1 MLLITSYKE
10 NMETNLQNE
19 EEIEIDMGELLR
31 YLAGKA
37 GYIILTALAFAVLAL
52 AVTTFCMTPRYTS
65 TTKMYVLNRQTNEGV
80 TSSDLQ
86 SSTYLTK
93 DYMEMIRSRTVIEAV
108 IADLNLNSTYEDV
121 LGQIDVSAA
130 SDTRVI
136 AISVTDKD
144 PYEARDIANA
154 VRNAAAAHIQSVM
167 NTEAVTVVDEA
178 NIPTKKSSPSTIKNV
193 AIAGGVGLFL
203 ALVVCVVLYLMND
216 KVTTAEDVERYL
228 GLSVLASMPLE
239 EEEVRRKKARKKL
252 EKKKR
257 RATARR

>member
-1 MLLITSYKE
+1 
-10 NMETNLQNE
+10 METNLQNE
-19 EEIEIDMGELLR
+19 EEIEIDRGELLR

-167 NTEAVTVVDEA
+167 NTEAVTGVDEA

-203 ALVVCVVLYLMND
+203 ALAVCVVLYLMND

>member
-1 MLLITSYKE
+1 
-10 NMETNLQNE
+10 METNLQNE

-193 AIAGGVGLFL
+193 AIAGGVALFL

>member
-1 MLLITSYKE
+1 
-10 NMETNLQNE
+10 METNLQNE
-19 EEIEIDMGELLR
+19 EEIEIDMGELLC

-216 KVTTAEDVERYL
+216 KVTTAEVVERYL

>member
-1 MLLITSYKE
+1 
-10 NMETNLQNE
+10 METNLQNE
-19 EEIEIDMGELLR
+19 EEIEIDMGELLC

-239 EEEVRRKKARKKL
+239 EEEVRRKKARKKP

>member
-1 MLLITSYKE
+1 
-10 NMETNLQNE
+10 METNLQNE

-108 IADLNLNSTYEDV
+108 IADLNLDSTYEDV

-203 ALVVCVVLYLMND
+203 ALAVCVVLYLMND

>member
-1 MLLITSYKE
+1 
-10 NMETNLQNE
+10 METNLQNE

-239 EEEVRRKKARKKL
+239 EEEVRRKKARKKP

>member
-1 MLLITSYKE
+1 
-10 NMETNLQNE
+10 METNLQNE

-193 AIAGGVGLFL
+193 AIAGGVALFL

-228 GLSVLASMPLE
+228 GLSVLTSMPLE

>member
-1 MLLITSYKE
+1 ME
-10 NMETNLQNE
+10 NNLQNE

-193 AIAGGVGLFL
+193 AIAGGAGLFL
-203 ALVVCVVLYLMND
+203 ALAVCVVLYLMND

>member
-1 MLLITSYKE
+1 
-10 NMETNLQNE
+10 METNLQNE

-31 YLAGKA
+31 YLAGKV
-37 GYIILTALAFAVLAL
+37 GYIILTVLAFAVLAL

-93 DYMEMIRSRTVIEAV
+93 DYMEMIKSRTVIEAV
-108 IADLNLNSTYEDV
+108 IADLNLDSTYENV
-121 LGQIDVSAA
+121 LGQISVSAA

-136 AISVTDKD
+136 AVSVTDKD

-154 VRNAAAAHIQSVM
+154 VRSAAAAHIQSVM

-178 NIPTKKSSPSTIKNV
+178 NIPTKKSSPKTTKNV
-193 AIAGGVGLFL
+193 AMAGGFGLIL
-203 ALVVCVVLYLMND
+203 ALTVCVVLYLIND

-239 EEEVRRKKARKKL
+239 EDEMRKKKARKKL

>member
-1 MLLITSYKE
+1 
-10 NMETNLQNE
+10 METNLQNE

-52 AVTTFCMTPRYTS
+52 AVTTFCMTPLYTS

-193 AIAGGVGLFL
+193 AIAGGGALFL

>member
-1 MLLITSYKE
+1 
-10 NMETNLQNE
+10 METNLQNE

-193 AIAGGVGLFL
+193 AIAGGVGMFL
-203 ALVVCVVLYLMND
+203 ALAVCVVLYLMND

>member
-1 MLLITSYKE
+1 
-10 NMETNLQNE
+10 METNLQNE

-193 AIAGGVGLFL
+193 AIAGGFGLFL

>member
-1 MLLITSYKE
+1 
-10 NMETNLQNE
+10 METNLQNE
-19 EEIEIDMGELLR
+19 EEIEIDMGELLC

-108 IADLNLNSTYEDV
+108 IADLNLNSTYERV

-193 AIAGGVGLFL
+193 EVAGGVGLFL
-203 ALVVCVVLYLMND
+203 ALAVCVVLYLMND

-239 EEEVRRKKARKKL
+239 EDEMRKKKARKKL

>member
-1 MLLITSYKE
+1 
-10 NMETNLQNE
+10 METNLQNE

-37 GYIILTALAFAVLAL
+37 GYIILTVLAFAVLAL

-93 DYMEMIRSRTVIEAV
+93 DYMEMIKSRTVIEAV
-108 IADLNLNSTYEDV
+108 IADLNLDSTYENV

-136 AISVTDKD
+136 VISVTDKD

-178 NIPTKKSSPSTIKNV
+178 NIPTKKSSPKTTKNV
-193 AIAGGVGLFL
+193 AMAGGFGLIL
-203 ALVVCVVLYLMND
+203 ALAVCVVLYLMND

-239 EEEVRRKKARKKL
+239 EEEVRRKNARKKL

>member
-1 MLLITSYKE
+1 
-10 NMETNLQNE
+10 METNLQNE

-93 DYMEMIRSRTVIEAV
+93 DYMEMIRSRTVIEAF
-108 IADLNLNSTYEDV
+108 IADLNMNTTYEDV

-193 AIAGGVGLFL
+193 EVAGGVGLFL
-203 ALVVCVVLYLMND
+203 ALAVCVVLYLMND

-239 EEEVRRKKARKKL
+239 EEEVRRKKARKKP

>member
-1 MLLITSYKE
+1 
-10 NMETNLQNE
+10 METNLQNE

-108 IADLNLNSTYEDV
+108 IADLNLDSTYEDV

-193 AIAGGVGLFL
+193 AIAGGFGLFL
-203 ALVVCVVLYLMND
+203 ALAVCVVLYLMND

>member
-1 MLLITSYKE
+1 
-10 NMETNLQNE
+10 METNLQNE

-37 GYIILTALAFAVLAL
+37 GYVILTALAFAVLAL

-193 AIAGGVGLFL
+193 AIAGGVSLFL
-203 ALVVCVVLYLMND
+203 ALAVCVVLYLMND

>member
-1 MLLITSYKE
+1 
-10 NMETNLQNE
+10 METNLQNE
-19 EEIEIDMGELLR
+19 EEIEIDMGELLC

-108 IADLNLNSTYEDV
+108 IADLNLNSTYERV

-193 AIAGGVGLFL
+193 EVAGGVGLLL
-203 ALVVCVVLYLMND
+203 ALAVCVVLYLMND

-239 EEEVRRKKARKKL
+239 EDEMRKKKARKKL

>member
-1 MLLITSYKE
+1 
-10 NMETNLQNE
+10 METNLQNE

-37 GYIILTALAFAVLAL
+37 GYVILTALAFAVLAL
-52 AVTTFCMTPRYTS
+52 AVTTFCMTPLYTS

-203 ALVVCVVLYLMND
+203 ALAVCVVLYLMND

>member
-1 MLLITSYKE
+1 
-10 NMETNLQNE
+10 METNLQNE

-108 IADLNLNSTYEDV
+108 IADLNLNSTYERV

-193 AIAGGVGLFL
+193 EVAGGVGLFL
-203 ALVVCVVLYLMND
+203 ALAVCVVLYLMND

-239 EEEVRRKKARKKL
+239 EDEMRKKKARKKL

>member
-1 MLLITSYKE
+1 
-10 NMETNLQNE
+10 METNLQNE

-65 TTKMYVLNRQTNEGV
+65 MTKMYVLNRQTNEGV

-93 DYMEMIRSRTVIEAV
+93 YYMEMIRSRTVIEAV

-193 AIAGGVGLFL
+193 EVAGGVGLFL
-203 ALVVCVVLYLMND
+203 ALAVCVVLYLMND

>member
-1 MLLITSYKE
+1 
-10 NMETNLQNE
+10 METNLQNE
-19 EEIEIDMGELLR
+19 EEIEIDMGGLLR

-65 TTKMYVLNRQTNEGV
+65 MTKMYVLNRQTNEGV

-193 AIAGGVGLFL
+193 EVAGGVGLFL
-203 ALVVCVVLYLMND
+203 ALAVCVVLYLMND

>member
-1 MLLITSYKE
+1 
-10 NMETNLQNE
+10 METNLQNE

-93 DYMEMIRSRTVIEAV
+93 DYMEMIRSRTDIEAV

-193 AIAGGVGLFL
+193 EVAGGVGLFL
-203 ALVVCVVLYLMND
+203 ALAVCVVLYLMND

-239 EEEVRRKKARKKL
+239 EEEVRRKKARKKP

>member
-1 MLLITSYKE
+1 
-10 NMETNLQNE
+10 METNLQNE

-37 GYIILTALAFAVLAL
+37 GYVILTALAFAVLAL
-52 AVTTFCMTPRYTS
+52 AVTTFCMTPLYTS

-193 AIAGGVGLFL
+193 AIAGGFGLFL
-203 ALVVCVVLYLMND
+203 ALAVCVVLYLMND

>member
-1 MLLITSYKE
+1 
-10 NMETNLQNE
+10 METNLQNE

-37 GYIILTALAFAVLAL
+37 GYVILTALAFAVLAL
-52 AVTTFCMTPRYTS
+52 AVTTFCMTPLYTS

-108 IADLNLNSTYEDV
+108 IADLNLNSTDEDV

-203 ALVVCVVLYLMND
+203 ALAVCVVLYLMND

>member
-1 MLLITSYKE
+1 
-10 NMETNLQNE
+10 METSLQNE

-228 GLSVLASMPLE
+228 GLSVLASMPLD

>member
-1 MLLITSYKE
+1 
-10 NMETNLQNE
+10 METNLQNE

-193 AIAGGVGLFL
+193 EVAGGVGLFL

>member
-1 MLLITSYKE
+1 
-10 NMETNLQNE
+10 METNLQNE

-52 AVTTFCMTPRYTS
+52 AVTTFCMTPLYTS

-193 AIAGGVGLFL
+193 AIAGGFGLFL
-203 ALVVCVVLYLMND
+203 ALAVCVVLYLMND

>member
-1 MLLITSYKE
+1 
-10 NMETNLQNE
+10 METNLQNE

-52 AVTTFCMTPRYTS
+52 AVTSFCMTPRYTS

-203 ALVVCVVLYLMND
+203 ALAVCVVLYLMND

>member
-1 MLLITSYKE
+1 
-10 NMETNLQNE
+10 METNLQNE

-31 YLAGKA
+31 YLAGKV
-37 GYIILTALAFAVLAL
+37 GYIILTVLAFAVLAL

-93 DYMEMIRSRTVIEAV
+93 DYMEMIKSRTVIEAV
-108 IADLNLNSTYEDV
+108 IADLNLDSTYENV
-121 LGQIDVSAA
+121 LGQISVSAA

-154 VRNAAAAHIQSVM
+154 VRSAAAAHIQSVM

-178 NIPTKKSSPSTIKNV
+178 NIPTKKSSPKTTKNV
-193 AIAGGVGLFL
+193 AMAGGFGLIL
-203 ALVVCVVLYLMND
+203 ALAVCVVLYLMND

-239 EEEVRRKKARKKL
+239 EDEMRKKKARKKL

>member
-1 MLLITSYKE
+1 
-10 NMETNLQNE
+10 METNLQNE

-37 GYIILTALAFAVLAL
+37 GYIILTALAFAVLVL

>member
-1 MLLITSYKE
+1 
-10 NMETNLQNE
+10 METNLQNE

-216 KVTTAEDVERYL
+216 KATTAEDVERYL

>member
-1 MLLITSYKE
+1 
-10 NMETNLQNE
+10 METNLQNE

-52 AVTTFCMTPRYTS
+52 AVTTLCMTPRYTS

-203 ALVVCVVLYLMND
+203 ALAVCVVLYLMND

>member
-1 MLLITSYKE
+1 
-10 NMETNLQNE
+10 METNLQNE

-228 GLSVLASMPLE
+228 GLSVLASMPLV

>member
-1 MLLITSYKE
+1 
-10 NMETNLQNE
+10 METNLQNE
-19 EEIEIDMGELLR
+19 EEIEIDLGELLR

>member
-1 MLLITSYKE
+1 
-10 NMETNLQNE
+10 METNLQNE

-108 IADLNLNSTYEDV
+108 IADLNLDSTYEDV

-193 AIAGGVGLFL
+193 AIAGGFGLFL

>member
-1 MLLITSYKE
+1 
-10 NMETNLQNE
+10 METNLQNE

-108 IADLNLNSTYEDV
+108 IADLNLDSTYEDV

-193 AIAGGVGLFL
+193 AIAGGVSLFL
-203 ALVVCVVLYLMND
+203 ALAVCVVLYLMND

>member
-1 MLLITSYKE
+1 
-10 NMETNLQNE
+10 METNLQNE

-52 AVTTFCMTPRYTS
+52 AVTTFCMTPLYTS

-136 AISVTDKD
+136 AISVTDND

-203 ALVVCVVLYLMND
+203 ALAVCVVLYLMND

>member
-1 MLLITSYKE
+1 
-10 NMETNLQNE
+10 METNLQNE

-37 GYIILTALAFAVLAL
+37 GYVILTALAFAVLAL

-108 IADLNLNSTYEDV
+108 IADLNLDSTYEDV